1 MDAREFGGPLAW
13 RTRAMEALD
22 TSRRRLLDL
31 LRPLPPGVLVEQH
44 SELMSPAVWDVA
56 HVANYEEQWLV
67 RALGEPGLSGP
78 ETDRLYDAFRNPR
91 KIRGALPLLGVDEAF
106 AYAARVRARAL
117 RRLEAV
123 TDEDLARTGPL
134 LDGGF
139 VYGMV
144 AQHEH
149 QHVETLLATLQL
161 VTSTRIDPV
170 PSEEPALTRRSTAE
184 PEVHIPGGP
193 FQMGSVDAWAY
204 DNERPRHEVNVPAF
218 FLDRHPVTNGQFLT
232 FMEDGG
238 YATRAHWHEAGWAFR
253 GAEQLE
259 HPLFWRRADGGW
271 ERRRFATW
279 EPLRLDEPVC
289 HVSWYEA
296 DAYARWAGRRLPT
309 EAEWEKAAA
318 ATPAGATRRWP
329 WGEAPPD
336 RTRANLWPQGG
347 HPARIGAFPAGA
359 SAFGVEQMVG
369 DVWEWTSSD
378 FHPYPG
384 FRAFPYP
391 EYSAVFFGS
400 DYKVLRGGSWA
411 VAPEAVRN
419 TFRNWDYP
427 IRRQIFAGFRCAR
440 DA

>member
-1 MDAREFGGPLAW
+1 MDAREFGGALAW
-13 RTRAMEALD
+13 KTRALEALE

-31 LRPLPPGVLVEQH
+31 LRPLPPEMLVTQH

-78 ETDRLYDAFRNPR
+78 ELDRLYDAFRNPR
-91 KIRGALPLLGVDEAF
+91 RTRGKLPLLGVDEAF
-106 AYAARVRARAL
+106 AYAARVRTRAL

-123 TDEDLARTGPL
+123 SDEGLARTGAL

-144 AQHEH
+144 AQHEQ

-161 VTSTRIDPV
+161 VTSTVLEPL
-170 PSEEPALTRRSTAE
+170 PSQLPAPLRSVLPA
-184 PEVHIPGGP
+184 EVHVPGGP
-193 FQMGSVDAWAY
+193 FQMGTAEAWAY
-204 DNERPRHEVNVPAF
+204 DNERPRHEVNVPSF
-218 FLDRHPVTNGQFLT
+218 FLDRYPVTNGQFLA

-238 YATRAHWHEAGWAFR
+238 YANRAHWSQAGRKFREA
-253 GAEQLE
+253 EHLE
-259 HPLFWRRADGGW
+259 HPLFWRRAAGGW
-271 ERRRFATW
+271 ERRRFGIW
-279 EPLRLDEPVC
+279 EALPPDEPVC
-289 HVSWYEA
+289 HVCWYEA

-318 ATPAGATRRWP
+318 ATPAGTVRRYP
-329 WGEAPPD
+329 WGDGRPD

-347 HPARIGAFPAGA
+347 HPARVGAFPAGA
-359 SAFGVEQMVG
+359 SAFGVEQMIG
-369 DVWEWTSSD
+369 DVWEWTASD
-378 FHPYPG
+378 FQPYSG

-391 EYSAVFFGS
+391 EYSAVFFGG

-411 VAPEAVRN
+411 VAPEAIRN

>member
-1 MDAREFGGPLAW
+1 MDAREFGEVLAW
-13 RTRAMEALD
+13 KTRALEALE

-31 LRPLPPGVLVEQH
+31 LRPLPPEMLVTQH

-67 RALGEPGLSGP
+67 RALGEPGLFGP
-78 ETDRLYDAFRNPR
+78 EIDRLYDAFRNPR
-91 KIRGALPLLGVDEAF
+91 RTRGKLPLLGVDEAF
-106 AYAARVRARAL
+106 AYAARVRTRAL

-123 TDEDLARTGPL
+123 SDEGLARTGAL

-144 AQHEH
+144 AQHEQ

-161 VTSTRIDPV
+161 VTSTVLEPL
-170 PSEEPALTRRSTAE
+170 PSQLPAPLRSVLPA
-184 PEVHIPGGP
+184 EVHVPGGP
-193 FQMGSVDAWAY
+193 FQMGTAEAWAY
-204 DNERPRHEVNVPAF
+204 DNERPRHEVNVPSF
-218 FLDRHPVTNGQFLT
+218 FLDRYPVTNGQFLA

-238 YATRAHWHEAGWAFR
+238 YANRAHWSEAGWAFR
-253 GAEQLE
+253 EAEHLE
-259 HPLFWRRADGGW
+259 HPLFWRRAAGGW
-271 ERRRFATW
+271 ERRRFGTW
-279 EPLRLDEPVC
+279 EALPPDEPVC
-289 HVSWYEA
+289 HVCWYEA

-318 ATPAGATRRWP
+318 ATPAGTVRRYP
-329 WGEAPPD
+329 WGDGRPD
-336 RTRANLWPQGG
+336 RTRANLWPLGG
-347 HPARIGAFPAGA
+347 HPARVGAFPAGA
-359 SAFGVEQMVG
+359 SAFGVEQMIG
-369 DVWEWTSSD
+369 DVWEWTASD
-378 FHPYPG
+378 FQPYSG

-391 EYSAVFFGS
+391 EYSAVFFGG

-411 VAPEAVRN
+411 VAPEAIRN

-427 IRRQIFAGFRCAR
+427 IRRQIFAGFRCAQ

>member
-31 LRPLPPGVLVEQH
+31 LRPLPPEVLVEQH

-91 KIRGALPLLGVDEAF
+91 KMRGALPLLGVDEAF
-106 AYAARVRARAL
+106 AYAAQVRARAL
-117 RRLEAV
+117 RRLDAM

-161 VTSTRIDPV
+161 VTSTPIDAV
-170 PSEEPALTRRSTAE
+170 PSAEPALTRRAAAE

-218 FLDRHPVTNGQFLT
+218 FLDRHPVTNGQFLA

-238 YATRAHWHEAGWAFR
+238 YANRAHWHEAGWEYRA
-253 GAEQLE
+253 AEQLE
-259 HPLFWRRADGGW
+259 HPLFWRRGDGGW

-289 HVSWYEA
+289 HVSW
-296 DAYARWAGRRLPT
+296 
-309 EAEWEKAAA
+309 
-318 ATPAGATRRWP
+318 
-329 WGEAPPD
+329 
-336 RTRANLWPQGG
+336 
-347 HPARIGAFPAGA
+347 
-359 SAFGVEQMVG
+359 
-369 DVWEWTSSD
+369 
-378 FHPYPG
+378 
-384 FRAFPYP
+384 
-391 EYSAVFFGS
+391 
-400 DYKVLRGGSWA
+400 
-411 VAPEAVRN
+411 
-419 TFRNWDYP
+419 
-427 IRRQIFAGFRCAR
+427 
-440 DA
+440 